1 MKIIVYSVTSNEN
14 TAFQTQEN
22 TSHLTYPP
30 TNIGWGGIMSII
42 FIHLGFSMGQ
52 QPSIPEGSLQVLVP
66 SGHWCLLSGEKTLP
80 EMPMKPFLL
89 YSVST
94 CCETLDLQH
103 FHLTWKIRL
112 QHLVPSGHVRP
123 SGHLSIWNCNK
134 DLVMDAYYSSI

>member
-1 MKIIVYSVTSNEN
+1 MISNEN

-66 SGHWCLLSGEKTLP
+66 SGHCCFSSGGKKLP

-89 YSVST
+89 KSVST
-94 CCETLDLQH
+94 CCEVLPQHKYIQGTNGLQH
-103 FHLTWKIRL
+103 C
-112 QHLVPSGHVRP
+112 VSSGQCRP
-123 SGHLSIWNCNK
+123 SGHITCNK
-134 DLVMDAYYSSI
+134 D